1 MIKEDIPKKLLMNLS
16 SDNDQPT
23 GKTYHHL
30 LGYIIKNTSKKEV
43 NHFFMKIPEIPKKK
57 LDASKILK
65 SQR

>member
-43 NHFFMKIPEIPKKK
+43 NHFLMKRLTFNIPRP
-57 LDASKILK
+57 
-65 SQR
+65 QRPENRL